1 MRVSWKLLI
10 NLDKLSDGIL
20 DGVDLNNICPKS
32 ENIFECFKYFE
43 VDECNVV
50 IIGQDPYYTVDEC
63 GDPIANGL
71 AFSQNISQS
80 GLNKIPP
87 SLLNIFKCLVNTG
100 MINSIDVNSIS
111 TDFRCIARQNVL
123 LMNRYLTTN
132 KGKALCH
139 KQWGKFTA
147 QIIKRLIEF
156 KISNKQHIIFLL
168 WGSEAHKLI
177 DDSVNSEYIVKLKW
191 CHPSPLAQTTLSED
205 KKFINC
211 DHFVKCNE
219 LLIKFGKLPINYNVL
234 VPSSVDVS
242 AKHTTEISIDN
253 KIVTELPVT
262 NKNTSDSENYAIK
275 QIKNSNNSETD
286 RILFGYTD
294 GSCFNNG
301 YKNAKARYGLCIVEN
316 NKIIYEESD
325 VVLGVTIKLPCRVT
339 KKNPELT
346 FKDVYFPPSSSR
358 AELLGMCRILEMFK
372 KIPQIEKCKIRIV
385 SDSTY
390 CINTVTEWIYTWF
403 EKKTVNKMAHPDLIN
418 RIYNCLL
425 YFKNNHHTDDRIS
438 FIHINSHTSPPAD
451 KNSLNYQD
459 WFYNDYIDK
468 ICDSNK

>member
-10 NLDKLSDGIL
+10 NLDKKLLDSIL
-20 DGVDLNNICPKS
+20 DGIDLNNICPKS

-87 SLLNIFKCLVNTG
+87 SLLNIFKCLINTG
-100 MINSIDVNSIS
+100 MLNSDLKNIS

-234 VPSSVDVS
+234 
-242 AKHTTEISIDN
+242 ISNVINSPIPLED

-262 NKNTSDSENYAIK
+262 NKNNEQIINKLPIMINNAIK
-275 QIKNSNNSETD
+275 KSNETD

-325 VVLGVTIKLPCRVT
+325 DVLGVTIKLPCRVT
-339 KKNPELT
+339 KKNPEPT

-425 YFKNNHHTDDRIS
+425 YFKNDQFGHHDSRIS
-438 FIHINSHTSPPAD
+438 FIHINSHTLPPAD

-468 ICDSNK
+468 KCCVI